1 MESRENKEFF
11 IEASSCEEADKK
23 IEQAIKQVWDNSV
36 KRFAVAKTEEEKQ
49 NIVQTAIKRG
59 CIPSHLAN
67 ESEEGIYICDHEML
81 NGTTHTLGNGFVAE
95 PGIVMDIQFEE

>member
-67 ESEEGIYICDHEML
+67 ESEEGVYNAMNAISNPRKVSHQKSPSIASVMTL
-81 NGTTHTLGNGFVAE
+81 QNG
-95 PGIVMDIQFEE
+95 